1 MEASETIVE
10 VEVGVVVRVVVG
22 EGLDVGGATGTEVED
37 DDTVEGDG
45 FTVVVE
51 FGRVVVGGSEVDVV
65 VGGSGSV
72 VVVLDNVGELVVD
85 GSVVGGSVFIVVVV
99 VHNPI
104 VVVVD
109 AGLPLK
115 VSSYCKFHP
124 LPVRHTSG

>member
-1 MEASETIVE
+1 MLVVVSIAVGTLVEASETIVE

-22 EGLDVGGATGTEVED
+22 EGFDVGGATGTEVED

-85 GSVVGGSVFIVVVV
+85 GSVVGGSVFVVVVV
-99 VHNPI
+99 VH
-104 VVVVD
+104 
-109 AGLPLK
+109 
-115 VSSYCKFHP
+115 
-124 LPVRHTSG
+124 TSTVL